1 MSSFNFKKLKQTD
14 VKPLLR
20 HCDKYMRPKADHSNI
35 HINKELSMKN
45 VQLKRTYKETCKL
58 YDDTLAE
65 LSRKI
70 GANNRCDRVC
80 AYSLESSIPLTE
92 DEDIEKN
99 IKMSIEWT
107 KGVIKILKEKYP
119 EMVVLQEYFHLYDE
133 IHTYLNPQTGEYVV
147 SRPHVH
153 IIVMPIVEGK
163 LNSKKFFPNKQSFY
177 DFNAKVDALTI
188 SLYGKPHSDGTKK
201 KSFSTVEQLKIA
213 SEKAELEAR
222 RKAAREAEKDL
233 LNREAALRQQEQII
247 EEREQAVNSR
257 EAKMMAFIN
266 SDIGKKAMQEYDASV
281 IRNAVETV
289 CGKKRAGKIKPIT
302 DTEIEIK

>member
-35 HINKELSMKN
+35 HINKSISNKN
-45 VQLKRTYKETCKL
+45 VQLKRTYEETCKL

-65 LSRKI
+65 LDSKPRS
-70 GANNRCDRVC
+70 NRRIDRVTC
-80 AYSLESSIPLTE
+80 YVLESVIMESQCDDTKKE
-92 DEDIEKN
+92 GEKTYQW
-99 IKMSIEWT
+99 I
-107 KGVIKILKEKYP
+107 KGVIDILKNDYP
-119 EMVVLQEYFHLYDE
+119 EIVVLQWYIHRDEVHEYISE
-133 IHTYLNPQTGEYVV
+133 SGEKVL

-153 IIVMPIVEGK
+153 IFVMPIVEGK
-163 LNSKKFFPNKQSFY
+163 LNSKKFFPNKKAFY
-177 DFNAKVDALTI
+177 DFNKKMDNLTI
-188 SLYGKPHSDGTKK
+188 SLYGHPFGDGTKK

-222 RKAAREAEKDL
+222 RKAAQEAEKDL

-289 CGKKRAGKIKPIT
+289 RGKKQAGKIKPIT